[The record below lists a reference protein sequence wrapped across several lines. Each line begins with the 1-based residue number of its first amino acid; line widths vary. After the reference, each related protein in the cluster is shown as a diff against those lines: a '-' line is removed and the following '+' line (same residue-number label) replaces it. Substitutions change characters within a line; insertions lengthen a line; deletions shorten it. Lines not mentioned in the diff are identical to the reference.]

1 MNSLFSAKRMLL
13 EKQSLSKRKPHFSI
27 GVVADICIGD
37 GFFATCAIM
46 CTLSVRICAYA
57 LCKSHPIHSCFRIIF
72 LQDVGHGFSRFNLD
86 M

>member
-1 MNSLFSAKRMLL
+1 
-13 EKQSLSKRKPHFSI
+13 
-27 GVVADICIGD
+27 
-37 GFFATCAIM
+37 M

-57 LCKSHPIHSCFRIIF
+57 LCKSHPIHLCFRFIF